1 MSLLNAV
8 KCRSIYYKL
17 KGILKSNFSYVL
29 FIYKSQ
35 NKRVKLKE
43 NKCLNIFSK
52 MNLNY
57 HKMENEQVSLL
68 QITFIIYYLFIIFLS
83 LIIYKYITL
92 KLSLYKYV
100 GEQID

>member
-1 MSLLNAV
+1 M
-8 KCRSIYYKL
+8 KL
-17 KGILKSNFSYVL
+17 EEDKS
-29 FIYKSQ
+29 
-35 NKRVKLKE
+35 
-43 NKCLNIFSK
+43 LNIFSK
-52 MNLNY
+52 INLNY

-68 QITFIIYYLFIIFLS
+68 QITFIIYYLFIIFLL